1 VYPKITPRL
10 FTSGYLYPGK
20 IKKEMSYMFEYAVEV
35 VDQNGEFVHQI
46 DVAESLAEAK
56 SWLKDFVKEKIAGKN
71 EHYRILEIEYSD
83 RDENEDVVE
92 QGFTI
97 IAEYDKNGKEMI

>member
-1 VYPKITPRL
+1 
-10 FTSGYLYPGK
+10 
-20 IKKEMSYMFEYAVEV
+20 MFEYAVEV

-56 SWLKDFVKEKIAGKN
+56 SWLKGFVKEKIAEKN

-97 IAEYDKNGKEMI
+97 IAEYDKNGKEM